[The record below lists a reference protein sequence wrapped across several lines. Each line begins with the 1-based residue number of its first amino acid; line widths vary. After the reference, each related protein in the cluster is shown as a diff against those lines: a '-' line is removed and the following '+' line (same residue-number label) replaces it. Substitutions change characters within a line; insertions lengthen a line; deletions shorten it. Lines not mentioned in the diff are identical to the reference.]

1 MDIVAKTRFTRI
13 SASKAVDL
21 ARAIRGQPAGR
32 AVQTLACSQRKGAVL
47 MLKTLK
53 SAIANAE
60 NNAKLDADK
69 LYVRDAAVEQ
79 GPAMKRFWPRSR
91 GMVSPVLR
99 RMSHIRIVL
108 TDENPSAK

>member
-1 MDIVAKTRFTRI
+1 MDIVAKTRYARI
-13 SASKAVDL
+13 SASKAADL
-21 ARAIRGQPAGR
+21 ARAVRGQPVDR
-32 AVQTLACSQRKGAVL
+32 AVRTLAGSQRKGAVL

-53 SAIANAE
+53 AAIANAQ
-60 NNAKLDADK
+60 NNAKLDATK
-69 LYVRDAAVEQ
+69 LFVRDAAVEQ